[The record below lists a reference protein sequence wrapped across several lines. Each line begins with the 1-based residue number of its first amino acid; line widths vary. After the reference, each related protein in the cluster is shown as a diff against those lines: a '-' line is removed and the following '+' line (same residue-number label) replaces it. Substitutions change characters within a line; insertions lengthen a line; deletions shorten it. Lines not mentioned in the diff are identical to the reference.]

1 MQIIHYPDQVLK
13 RQSKPVREVDR
24 DVLDRAHQMLELMYE
39 SDGIGLAAPQVGWSR
54 RIITLDVDQDRKG
67 ERIFINPRI
76 IEREGTA
83 EGEEGCLSLPGMS
96 LAVPRAER
104 VTVAAYTPKGERVEI
119 EADGLHAAAW
129 QHELD
134 HLDGLLIINRA
145 DPASVLAVNHQ
156 LRKLEREA
164 RKNS

>member
-1 MQIIHYPDQVLK
+1 MQIVHYPDRVLS

-24 DVLDRAHQMLELMYE
+24 DLLDRAHEMLELMYE
-39 SDGIGLAAPQVGWSR
+39 EDGIGLAGPQVGWSR
-54 RIITLDVDQDRKG
+54 RIITLDVDQDRQG

-76 IEREGTA
+76 IDRNGTVA
-83 EGEEGCLSLPGMS
+83 GEEGCLSLPGMS
-96 LAVPRAER
+96 LEVPRAAE

-145 DPASVLAVNHQ
+145 DPADVMAVTRQ
-156 LRKLEREA
+156 LRKLEKES
-164 RKNS
+164 KG

>member
-1 MQIIHYPDQVLK
+1 MQIITYPDRVLTRQCKPLRQVD
-13 RQSKPVREVDR
+13 Q
-24 DVLDRAHQMLELMYE
+24 DVLDRAHEMLELMYE
-39 SDGIGLAAPQVGWSR
+39 SDGIGLAGPQVGWSQ
-54 RIITLDVDQDRKG
+54 RIITLDVDQDRQG

-76 IEREGTA
+76 IEREGNA
-83 EGEEGCLSLPGMS
+83 EGEEGCLSLPGMT

-104 VTVAAYTPKGERVEI
+104 VTVAAYTTKGERVEI

-145 DPASVLAVNHQ
+145 DPGAVMAVTRQ
-156 LRKLEREA
+156 LRKLEKQGRD
-164 RKNS
+164 R

>member
-1 MQIIHYPDQVLK
+1 MQIIHYPDRVLS

-24 DVLDRAHQMLELMYE
+24 EVLDRAHEMLELMYE
-39 SDGIGLAAPQVGWSR
+39 SDGIGLAGPQVGWSR

-76 IEREGTA
+76 IEREGQM

-96 LAVPRAER
+96 LAVPRAAK
-104 VTVAAYTPKGERVEI
+104 VKVAAYTPKGERLEI
-119 EADGLHAAAW
+119 DADGLHAAAW

-145 DPASVLAVNHQ
+145 DPADILAVSRQ
-156 LRKLEREA
+156 LRKLEKEGR
-164 RKNS
+164 ND